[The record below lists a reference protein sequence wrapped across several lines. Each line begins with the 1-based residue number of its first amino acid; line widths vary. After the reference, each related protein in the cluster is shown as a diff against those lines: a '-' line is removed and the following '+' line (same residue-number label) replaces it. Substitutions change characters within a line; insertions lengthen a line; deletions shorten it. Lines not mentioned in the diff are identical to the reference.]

1 MVNKYTNGQ
10 LASAPTQNVMMIT
23 RNIYENVNSWWC
35 ADSLTEFHDLCL
47 GPNTKRPADNDFV
60 ISLYIKGIGLIVKD
74 ENPVTYSDLLANL
87 GLNKPT
93 KKETYYRTMAQQAI
107 NAYMDGNTMS
117 HDEMLDDLHMSD
129 EDFSNVMGY
138 SLKEDDEV

>member
-1 MVNKYTNGQ
+1 MVNKYTNEQ

-23 RNIYENVNSWWC
+23 RTIHGDVISWR

-47 GPNTKRPADNDFV
+47 GPNTKRPADNDSV
-60 ISLYIKGIGLIVKD
+60 IRLYIKGIGLIVED
-74 ENPVTYSDLLANL
+74 ENSVIYSDFLANF
-87 GLNKPT
+87 GLDKLT
-93 KKETYYRTMAQQAI
+93 QKETYFRTMAQQAI